1 VINAGV
7 PGYCPLLSYLQFKHS
22 LASLQ
27 PDLLVLNLDMSDV
40 SDDHRYRRH
49 TRLGTTGTPL
59 LCAHPSLQPAS
70 KGSAGS
76 TGQGMLL
83 FQSLKQQLGLLP
95 ADETR
100 ASDQAEIESTLGQYA
115 WTRENR
121 PDWQVYIAQALAP
134 ISDLRNLSNQLS
146 CPLIVTLSPAPWQVS
161 ERAMPDPTARRHWG
175 IAPGKVFD
183 PSLATGQVIQFLDAN
198 SIPYCDATGP
208 FREAER
214 PEALF
219 HETVPRFSRRGHALF
234 ARLVANYL
242 KTSSLLP
249 SSSPAFSPIPTASY

>member
-1 VINAGV
+1 LILFIQPVFAWAEPIKISEKSIVELAQV
-7 PGYCPLLSYLQFKHS
+7 SSPAIRSLVAEASAVRLQ
-22 LASLQ
+22 A
-27 PDLLVLNLDMSDV
+27 
-40 SDDHRYRRH
+40 
-49 TRLGTTGTPL
+49 
-59 LCAHPSLQPAS
+59 
-70 KGSAGS
+70 
-76 TGQGMLL
+76 
-83 FQSLKQQLGLLP
+83 QSVK
-95 ADETR
+95 ANYEAR
-100 ASDQAEIESTLGQYA
+100 AT

-183 PSLATGQVIQFLDAN
+183 PSLATGPVIQFLDAN

-219 HETVPRFSRRGHALF
+219 HETVPRLSRRGHALF